1 MNILA
6 IGAHFDDVEL
16 GCGGSIA
23 KHSIKGDKVYIYVAT
38 TSGYSDYA
46 KRNIRDNDIAFK
58 EGQNAAT
65 ILGAEVI
72 KGDFQTLKLEF
83 NDELNID
90 IIRIIEDK
98 KIDQIYTH
106 WHGDIH
112 HDHSSL
118 AKATLQAGR
127 HIKRILMYRS
137 NWYQSPIDFRGNF
150 YIDITETWNIKEK
163 AIQAH
168 ESEYKRV
175 GEKWLSFFKNE
186 AQNAGQKIGVPLA
199 ETFELVKWIE

>member
-1 MNILA
+1 
-6 IGAHFDDVEL
+6 
-16 GCGGSIA
+16 
-23 KHSIKGDKVYIYVAT
+23 
-38 TSGYSDYA
+38 
-46 KRNIRDNDIAFK
+46 
-58 EGQNAAT
+58 
-65 ILGAEVI
+65 
-72 KGDFQTLKLEF
+72 
-83 NDELNID
+83 
-90 IIRIIEDK
+90 
-98 KIDQIYTH
+98 
-106 WHGDIH
+106 
-112 HDHSSL
+112 
-118 AKATLQAGR
+118 
-127 HIKRILMYRS
+127 MYRS